1 MAYHVLWRSR
11 FGSDVATELQE
22 RLGGAITLTIE
33 TDKDKLASHLPS
45 VDILIDGKPDAFM
58 LDGER
63 LKHVVIPYAGAD
75 PDLCE
80 AVEKR
85 PHLTLHN
92 SHFNAAFVAQHA
104 VALMLAA
111 TNRIVEA
118 DAALRQGDW
127 RPRYDAGFVSKS
139 LMGKTC
145 LLLGYGA
152 IGKELEPRITA
163 LGMRVEAL
171 RRRPQAGEY
180 GPDQLLEALGVAD
193 VIMVSLPATPETEG
207 MLGDTAFAAVKPG
220 AVLVNVGRGAVID
233 PQALFGA
240 LQSERLMAA
249 ALDVWWQY
257 PQDKEARAH
266 TYPADVP
273 LHKLPNLVLSPH
285 RANHVDDE
293 MPALLGDIEKTL
305 RALVGGE
312 TRNEVD
318 VTRGY

>member
-11 FGSDVATELQE
+11 FGSDVATELQD
-22 RLGGAITLTIE
+22 RLGDAITLTIE
-33 TDKDKLASHLPS
+33 TDKDALASLLPS
-45 VDILIDGKPDAFM
+45 VDILIDGKPDATM

-63 LKHVVIPYAGAD
+63 LKHVVIPYAGVN
-75 PDLCE
+75 PDLRE
-80 AVEKR
+80 AIKQR

-111 TNRIVEA
+111 TNRIVTA
-118 DAALRQGDW
+118 DVALRRGDW
-127 RPRYDAGFVSKS
+127 CPRYDAGFTSMS
-139 LMGKTC
+139 LMGKRC

-163 LGMRVEAL
+163 LGMSVDVL
-171 RRRPQAGEY
+171 RRQPRAGEY

-193 VIMVSLPATPETEG
+193 VVMVSLPATPETEG

-233 PQALFGA
+233 AQALFGA
-240 LQSERLMAA
+240 LRAERLMAA

-266 TYPADVP
+266 TYPAEVP
-273 LHKLPNLVLSPH
+273 LHDLPNLVFSPH

-293 MPALLGDIEKTL
+293 MPALLSDIEKTL
-305 RALVGGE
+305 RALVDGE
-312 TRNEVD
+312 MRNQVD
-318 VTRGY
+318 VARGY